1 MKFNDDMTVELSELE
16 YEIITEIAHNN
27 NTTMEEEV
35 DRYIKWCF
43 DKLDAMDMT
52 PDDIEM
58 LNLMHTLTHPK
69 K

>member
-1 MKFNDDMTVELSELE
+1 MKFNDDMTVELTELE
-16 YEIITEIAHNN
+16 YEIIEEIAHNN
-27 NTTMEEEV
+27 STTMDEEV
-35 DRYIKWCF
+35 DNYIKWCF

-58 LNLMHTLTHPK
+58 LNLMYELTKSK